1 MVSSDMIL
9 SDEEKQLLDAIRD
22 VNYGEIYG
30 VEIISGNPKH
40 HVQVSANAQDLIE
53 AIRDG
58 QNSISVLTI
67 HQGEP
72 VMAETDYK
80 RGRLHCRKKTKFPT
94 N

>member
-1 MVSSDMIL
+1 MVLSKMIL
-9 SDEEKQLLDAIRD
+9 SDEEKQLVEAIHD

-30 VEIISGNPKH
+30 VEISGGNPQH
-40 HVQVSANAQDLIE
+40 HFEVSANVEDLIE

-58 QNSISVLTI
+58 LNNISVLSI

-72 VMAETDYK
+72 VMAEVDYK
-80 RGRLHCRKKTKFPT
+80 MGRLHCRKKTKFPT